1 MSVKAD
7 KVNITAEVAG
17 RKIILEQIIL
27 ELHTATAYGN
37 HIRHV

>member
-27 ELHTATAYGN
+27 ELHTTTSYGN
-37 HIRHV
+37 CIRHV